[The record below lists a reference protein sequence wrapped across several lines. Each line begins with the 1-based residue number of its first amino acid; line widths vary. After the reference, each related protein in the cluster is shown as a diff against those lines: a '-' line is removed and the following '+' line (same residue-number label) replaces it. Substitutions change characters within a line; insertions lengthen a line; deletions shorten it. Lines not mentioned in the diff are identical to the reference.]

1 MRELDGYRAVMRRI
15 ADAAEKRKSDGHVQ
29 DEENDLQSTRV
40 TDNSSLNACTE
51 ENSRINRYAVYDNR
65 QDACATDTSCMAT
78 CVANDSCS
86 NIQCRRMY
94 AHIREAE
101 AEAEKTVRVEATV
114 EGGVTRSMSFSEKT
128 ELYVRATGERTGLVY
143 TEKLDADPRET
154 VLQAYENGQLGETA
168 EEMNTSDCRGA
179 LGTPC
184 REYSAAELNA
194 FAASLERE
202 LTKGCPRA
210 DRAEVR
216 ASQLISR
223 IGVVNSRGA
232 DISGQAGRFDVTVRI
247 PLKDD
252 PMKSYEETVTGQ
264 RLEEIRAPYFLAQH
278 REWEQT
284 VLPET
289 AAFEPGTYRTV
300 LGSQAVNF
308 ILTTAWQ
315 LFSGKRVADGTS
327 PLSGRLGQK
336 VFADGITIR
345 DYKENGYPFVID
357 AEGTLC
363 RDVTLV
369 ENGVFVGC
377 MQNLASAKLFRE
389 LRAGGAIQTE
399 GDRTANDG
407 AGDHRRTEDNVGQ
420 SDKIGAVSPGVI
432 KGEAAGGAADCA
444 ATVDLMIHCTS
455 TGNAGRRALLSGN
468 IHTDMT
474 IVPKNF
480 VLEEGDQTLEE
491 LIRAC
496 GDGIYICESYDQFH
510 SLNVVTGDFHFPCR
524 GVRIRDGR
532 LAECLYGLTMNGNV
546 LTLFADV
553 LALGKGRRIEPMAIY
568 ENYLVSGP
576 AMLVRKLEISG

>member
-51 ENSRINRYAVYDNR
+51 ENSRINRHAVYDNR

-194 FAASLERE
+194 FAASLEWE
-202 LTKGCPRA
+202 LTEGCPRA

-389 LRAGGAIQTE
+389 L
-399 GDRTANDG
+399 G
-407 AGDHRRTEDNVGQ
+407 AGD
-420 SDKIGAVSPGVI
+420 
-432 KGEAAGGAADCA
+432 AADCA
-444 ATVDLMIHCTS
+444 ATVDWMNQCVS

>member
-65 QDACATDTSCMAT
+65 QDACATDTSCMTT

-86 NIQCRRMY
+86 NIQCRQMY

-202 LTKGCPRA
+202 LTEGCPRA

-363 RDVTLV
+363 RDVPLV

-389 LRAGGAIQTE
+389 LGT
-399 GDRTANDG
+399 
-407 AGDHRRTEDNVGQ
+407 
-420 SDKIGAVSPGVI
+420 
-432 KGEAAGGAADCA
+432 GGAADRVS
-444 ATVDLMIHCTS
+444 TVDWMNQCVS